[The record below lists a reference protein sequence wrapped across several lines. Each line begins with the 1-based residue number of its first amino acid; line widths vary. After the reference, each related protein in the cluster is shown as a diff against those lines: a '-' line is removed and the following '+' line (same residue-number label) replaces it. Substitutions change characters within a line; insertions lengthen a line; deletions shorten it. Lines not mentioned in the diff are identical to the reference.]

1 MNTAQILSILTRY
14 VPHCYKVGVYP
25 KDKIPSTLPKRS
37 CIVINTDPSDRP
49 GEHWLALFVLDHLEF
64 FDSYAFPPSFYGL
77 KFASAIPALT
87 HSAQSLQGDT
97 CGEHCVLFLVR
108 RSHGF
113 SLSRIRS
120 SYSNDL
126 VANDRSVRARVSKMS
141 RNLVPVPLC
150 TNQCCCKR
158 ACVCN
163 K

>member
-87 HSAQSLQGDT
+87 LRNHFKAILVASTAFCFLYAALMVSRSLASAQAIAT
-97 CGEHCVLFLVR
+97 
-108 RSHGF
+108 
-113 SLSRIRS
+113 I
-120 SYSNDL
+120 
-126 VANDRSVRARVSKMS
+126 
-141 RNLVPVPLC
+141 
-150 TNQCCCKR
+150 
-158 ACVCN
+158 
-163 K
+163 